1 METSNTTKQGI
12 VTRCK
17 QRAIAMKESVVA
29 LGVLAS
35 TFVGEA
41 VAQGLP
47 TTAAPT
53 RGADD
58 GNFIQLLQ
66 NYAFDIFIFLGLAV
80 ATVTFFVVAK
90 NCIGTYSEVQDG
102 KATWGQFG
110 MQGGIGVMLLVFVVF
125 LLTEAAD
132 IL

>member
-1 METSNTTKQGI
+1 TSNTTKQGI

-17 QRAIAMKESVVA
+17 QQVIAMKESGVA

-35 TFVGEA
+35 VGAGEA

-90 NCIGTYSEVQDG
+90 NCIGIYSEVQDG

-110 MQGGIGVMLLVFVVF
+110 MHGGVGVMLLVFVVF